1 MEKEYISQEKK
12 QELESELHDRKT
24 TQRDQI
30 GERVSS
36 ARALGDLSE
45 NAEYQAAR
53 AEQRKNES
61 RITYIEQLLKRAEI
75 ITRTAT
81 DRIELGA
88 TVVVQKG
95 NEEPKTFHIVSHA
108 ESDITANKI
117 STTSPI
123 GSALLG
129 KKSGESFVVTTPR
142 GDTLY
147 TIVSVQ

>member
-1 MEKEYISQEKK
+1 MEKEYISKEKK

-88 TVVVQKG
+88 TVVVQKD

-108 ESDITANKI
+108 ESDITVNKI